1 MPEVSK
7 ENTAAASQECKHR
20 WLLEAPVGELTQG
33 RCRLCGASK
42 EFAERWRTGSYNSRL
57 PRGR

>member
-1 MPEVSK
+1 MPEVSN
-7 ENTAAASQECKHR
+7 ENAPAAQVCKHR

-33 RCRLCGASK
+33 RCRLCGASR